1 MKKVMKKVS
10 KLSGVPVEGRI
21 LGGET
26 FAAITAVEGVSLSK
40 SSATRLA
47 TLRKSKLSPGEQRAE
62 VIRAYLSQ
70 K

>member
-1 MKKVMKKVS
+1 MKKVN
-10 KLSGVPVEGRI
+10 KLSGVPVEGRT

-40 SSATRLA
+40 ASARRLA
-47 TLRKSKLSPGEQRAE
+47 DLRKRKLTLGEQRAE

>member
-1 MKKVMKKVS
+1 MKKVS

-40 SSATRLA
+40 VSSKRLED
-47 TLRKSKLSPGEQRAE
+47 LRKRKLSPGEQRAE
-62 VIRAYLSQ
+62 VIRAYLSR